1 MTIAIVTDSTADIP
15 DRLVE
20 ENQINVVPNVIVID
34 GKSVLDGKEI
44 SREEYYNRLPAMK
57 AQPTTATSS
66 SGMYQELYEK
76 LLEKGAKQ
84 VLSIHAPQ
92 VLSGI
97 FGAASAAA
105 QAFDARVQVIDGEQL
120 TLGLGFQVLAAAQ
133 AASQGASL
141 EAIIAIVEGVRRRA
155 RVVAML
161 DTLEYV
167 QRSGRVS
174 WAKARIGALL
184 NLKPFVEVRN
194 GQVLSLGETRTR
206 RKGIDRL
213 RELLYRLGPLER
225 LAILHTNAEADA
237 RQLLTSLTMDLPD
250 DPLVVNITT
259 VIGTHVGP
267 NGLGFAAVIR
277 P

>member
-1 MTIAIVTDSTADIP
+1 MAIAIVTDSTADIP

-20 ENQINVVPNVIVID
+20 QYQISVVPNVIVID
-34 GKSVLDGKEI
+34 GKSVLDGKDI

-66 SGMYQELYEK
+66 PGMYQELYEK
-76 LLEKGAKQ
+76 LLGKGARHI
-84 VLSIHAPQ
+84 LSIHAPK

-105 QAFDARVQVIDGEQL
+105 QAFEARVHVIDSQQL
-120 TLGLGFQVLAAAQ
+120 TLGMGFQVLAAAQ
-133 AASQGASL
+133 AALQGASL
-141 EAIIAIVEGVRRRA
+141 EAIVSMVESVRRRA

-174 WAKARIGALL
+174 WTKARIGALL
-184 NLKPFVEVRN
+184 NLKPFVEVRD

-206 RKGIDRL
+206 RKGIEHL

-237 RQLLTSLTMDLPD
+237 HQLLTSLTTDLPD

-259 VIGTHVGP
+259 IIGTHVGP
-267 NGLGFAAVIR
+267 NGLGFAAVIQ

>member
-20 ENQINVVPNVIVID
+20 QYRISVVPNVIVID

-66 SGMYQELYEK
+66 PGMYHELYEK
-76 LLEKGAKQ
+76 LLEKGAKHI
-84 VLSIHAPQ
+84 LSIHAPK

-97 FGAASAAA
+97 FGAASTAA
-105 QAFDARVQVIDGEQL
+105 QAFDTRVQVIDSEQL
-120 TLGLGFQVLAAAQ
+120 TLGQGFQVLAAAQ
-133 AASQGASL
+133 AALQGASL
-141 EAIIAIVEGVRRRA
+141 EAIVSRVDNVRRRV

-161 DTLEYV
+161 DTLVYV

-184 NLKPFVEVRN
+184 NLKPFVEVRD
-194 GQVLSLGETRTR
+194 GRVLSLGETRTR
-206 RKGIDRL
+206 RKGIEHL

-250 DPLVVNITT
+250 DPLIVNITT

-267 NGLGFAAVIR
+267 NGLGFAAVIQ